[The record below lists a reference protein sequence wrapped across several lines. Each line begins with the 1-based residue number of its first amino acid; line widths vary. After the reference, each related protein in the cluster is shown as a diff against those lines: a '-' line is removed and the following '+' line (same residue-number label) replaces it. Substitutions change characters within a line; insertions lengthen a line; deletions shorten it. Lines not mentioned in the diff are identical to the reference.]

1 MSNLNKYFGKNLK
14 IKDKDGIEEIP
25 TEEELFMESIN
36 LLENCWKRSNS
47 LFENFGINFINFE
60 TDYHQ
65 IIENLILIKYGL
77 LKTEII
83 LWYVFGR
90 LNEESEPSP
99 LILKYNDRDDEEIF
113 INDVKELWDFLNK
126 IEEQN
131 EQ

>member
-14 IKDKDGIEEIP
+14 IKDKDGVEEIP

-47 LFENFGINFINFE
+47 LFENFGINFIDFE

-65 IIENLILIKYGL
+65 TIENLILIKYGL

-83 LWYVFGR
+83 LWYIFGR
-90 LNEESEPSP
+90 LNEENEPSP
-99 LILKYNDRDDEEIF
+99 LILKYDDRDDEEIF

>member
-47 LFENFGINFINFE
+47 LFENFGINFIDFE

-65 IIENLILIKYGL
+65 IIENLILIRYGL

-90 LNEESEPSP
+90 LNEENEPSP
-99 LILKYNDRDDEEIF
+99 LVLKYDDRDDEKVF
-113 INDVKELWDFLNK
+113 INDAKELWDFLNK